1 MFITPT
7 RPSGG
12 SEKLQFK
19 SGYVLHSDFQDNQGC
34 AKLPLS
40 RPASLHSLSY
50 PQLPLSPSPNLSA
63 QKEIKGPQILCFH
76 VVLLSPQEA
85 LIGTQ
90 QQRERLRGFTNELPN
105 SIQVP
110 GLTMEQG
117 CRVLLGRCSL
127 TVFPFFETTHASPA
141 MLSCSAA
148 ATLRGPFVPLELT
161 TRFLCPTA
169 RSRNM
174 HGSGTSSQLGNPESY
189 CLGSSLQFGR
199 EAGQE
204 EKVLGVRG

>member
-7 RPSGG
+7 CPSGAF
-12 SEKLQFK
+12 EKLQFK
-19 SGYVLHSDFQDNQGC
+19 SGYVLHSDFQNNQGC
-34 AKLPLS
+34 AKLLLS
-40 RPASLHSLSY
+40 RPASLRSLSS
-50 PQLPLSPSPNLSA
+50 PQLPLSPSPDLSA

-110 GLTMEQG
+110 GLTMKLG

-127 TVFPFFETTHASPA
+127 TVFPFFENTHAS
-141 MLSCSAA
+141 SAISPI
-148 ATLRGPFVPLELT
+148 LLLPLCGVLLFP
-161 TRFLCPTA
+161 R
-169 RSRNM
+169 
-174 HGSGTSSQLGNPESY
+174 SSQLASY
-189 CLGSSLQFGR
+189 APQLG
-199 EAGQE
+199 AGMCMG
-204 EKVLGVRG
+204 LGPLLS